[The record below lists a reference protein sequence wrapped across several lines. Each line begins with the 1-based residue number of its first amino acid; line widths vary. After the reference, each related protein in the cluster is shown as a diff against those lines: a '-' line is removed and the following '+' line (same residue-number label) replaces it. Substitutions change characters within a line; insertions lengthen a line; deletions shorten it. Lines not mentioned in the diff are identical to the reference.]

1 MSSKREVQDSGC
13 KEPRA
18 DRARGIDVAE
28 LKAQCQHCDMNPICH
43 PPSLAVEELDS
54 LDQWFPTRRRLQR
67 GEVLFEQGEPFNSLY
82 AVRSGFFKTLMPGKT
97 TKQPRDQITGFLMT
111 GEILGMDGIGQGQHA
126 CRAVALEASEVCLMP
141 YGNAD
146 EIAHAFPTLHAHLNR
161 LMSQR
166 LVQDQ
171 SAFQILANMRSESR
185 LAAFI
190 IDLGKRYSRLG
201 YSPNTFVLRMTREEI
216 GSYLGLSLETVSRLF
231 SRFQEDG
238 LVDVQTRHLQITN
251 PDALADVAGGRIAH

>member
-1 MSSKREVQDSGC
+1 MSSKTEVQDFKGKDSC
-13 KEPRA
+13 THKS
-18 DRARGIDVAE
+18 RGIDVAE
-28 LKAQCQHCDMNPICH
+28 LKAQCLHCDMNAVCH
-43 PPSLAVEELDS
+43 PPSLNVQELES

-67 GEVLFEQGEPFNSLY
+67 GETLFELGEPFNAIY
-82 AVRSGFFKTLMPGKT
+82 AVRSGFFKTLVPSES
-97 TKQPRDQITGFLMT
+97 QRDQITGFLMT
-111 GEILGMDGIGQGQHA
+111 GEILGMDGIGGGQHA
-126 CRAVALEASEVCLMP
+126 CRAVALEVSEVCLMP
-141 YGNAD
+141 YGNVD
-146 EIAHAFPTLHAHLNR
+146 EIATSFPTLHAHLNR

-166 LVQDQ
+166 IVQDQ
-171 SAFQILANMRSESR
+171 AAFQILANMRSEAR

-190 IDLGKRYSRLG
+190 LDLGKRFSRLG

-251 PDALADVAGGRIAH
+251 PEALAEIASGRPAH

>member
-1 MSSKREVQDSGC
+1 MSSKREVQDSGSKDQC
-13 KEPRA
+13 SHKSP
-18 DRARGIDVAE
+18 GIDVAE
-28 LKAQCQHCDMNPICH
+28 LKAHCLHCDMNPVCH
-43 PPSLAVEELDS
+43 PPSLEVGELDS

-67 GEVLFEQGEPFNSLY
+67 GETLFEQGEAFNAIY
-82 AVRSGFFKTLMPGKT
+82 AVRSGFFKTLVPSP
-97 TKQPRDQITGFLMT
+97 QQRDQVTGFLMT
-111 GEILGMDGIGQGQHA
+111 GEILGLDGIGNGQHA

-141 YGNAD
+141 YGTVE
-146 EIAHAFPTLHAHLNR
+146 EIATAFPTLHAHLNR

-171 SAFQILANMRSESR
+171 NAFQILANMRSEAR

-190 IDLGKRYSRLG
+190 LDLGKRYSRLG

-251 PDALADVAGGRIAH
+251 PEGLAAVASGRTAH